1 MARCMGLTY
10 RLSTGSCAARI
21 LALPR
26 ELIPILLIFTMAEV
40 NPKAYPLVR
49 SLPWVSPGLVH
60 APELVTAPSPPFRYR
75 RTPC

>member
-1 MARCMGLTY
+1 
-10 RLSTGSCAARI
+10 
-21 LALPR
+21 
-26 ELIPILLIFTMAEV
+26 MAEV